1 MIHSILVIL
10 ALLVLAPLLSW
21 LPLSA
26 MAALLLMVAWNMS
39 EAHKVVDLLR
49 HAPKDDIIV
58 MLLCMS
64 LTVLFDMVI
73 AISVGIVLASLLF
86 MRRIA
91 RMTRL
96 APVVVDVPDDVL
108 VLRVIGPLFFA
119 AAEGLFTDLES
130 RLEGKRIVILKWDA
144 VPVLDAGGLDAFQRF
159 VKRLPEGCELR
170 VCNLDPSHCA
180 RWLAQA
186 FNRSRDASHSSR
198 IVARRWRIYKY
209 EIDQSAQTDWSANC
223 IIC

>member
-1 MIHSILVIL
+1 
-10 ALLVLAPLLSW
+10 
-21 LPLSA
+21 

-91 RMTRL
+91 RMTCP
-96 APVVVDVPDDVL
+96 APVVVDVPDDVP
-108 VLRVIGPLFFA
+108 VLRVIGPLFLLLLRLIH
-119 AAEGLFTDLES
+119 GHRS

-159 VKRLPEGCELR
+159 VKRLPEG
-170 VCNLDPSHCA
+170 
-180 RWLAQA
+180 
-186 FNRSRDASHSSR
+186 
-198 IVARRWRIYKY
+198 
-209 EIDQSAQTDWSANC
+209 
-223 IIC
+223 

>member
-1 MIHSILVIL
+1 MKRTKWSTC
-10 ALLVLAPLLSW
+10 
-21 LPLSA
+21 
-26 MAALLLMVAWNMS
+26 
-39 EAHKVVDLLR
+39 LR

-108 VLRVIGPLFFA
+108 VLRVIGPLFLLPLKA
-119 AAEGLFTDLES
+119 YSRTWSHVLKANGL
-130 RLEGKRIVILKWDA
+130 
-144 VPVLDAGGLDAFQRF
+144 
-159 VKRLPEGCELR
+159 
-170 VCNLDPSHCA
+170 
-180 RWLAQA
+180 
-186 FNRSRDASHSSR
+186 
-198 IVARRWRIYKY
+198 
-209 EIDQSAQTDWSANC
+209 
-223 IIC
+223 

>member
-159 VKRLPEGCELR
+159 VKRLPEDVNCA
-170 VCNLDPSHCA
+170 CATWNSSHCA
-180 RWLAQA
+180 LWLALA
-186 FNRSRDASHSSR
+186 FNRSRDAWRSSR

>member
-1 MIHSILVIL
+1 LVIL

-39 EAHKVVDLLR
+39 EAHKVVNLLR
-49 HAPKDDIIV
+49 RAPKDDIIV
-58 MLLCMS
+58 MLICMS

-96 APVVVDVPDDVL
+96 AAVNVTVPDDVL

-119 AAEGLFTDLES
+119 AAEGLFSDLES
-130 RLEGKRIVILKWDA
+130 RITGKRIVVLKWDA

-159 VKRLPEGCELR
+159 VQRLPEGCELR
-170 VCNLDPSHCA
+170 ICNLEFQPLRSMA
-180 RWLAQA
+180 RAGIQP
-186 FNRSRDASHSSR
+186 
-198 IVARRWRIYKY
+198 VAGR
-209 EIDQSAQTDWSANC
+209 
-223 IIC
+223 